1 MAQAQAFTRRTDGTG
16 KAQIISEV
24 LDKHLPDG

>member
-1 MAQAQAFTRRTDGTG
+1 MAPAQAFTRRTDGAD
-16 KAQIISEV
+16 KAQIISEA

>member
-1 MAQAQAFTRRTDGTG
+1 MAPAQAFTRRTDGAD
-16 KAQIISEV
+16 KAQIVSEV

>member
-1 MAQAQAFTRRTDGTG
+1 MALAPAFTRRTDDAD